1 MSGAIARGILS
12 GTIIF
17 GVIFRA
23 QSSRAQL
30 PKGNFTR
37 QQLSS
42 EEIAGGGNNPGAIFL
57 VEFSADVIV
66 RWGEEGGVNCPGPI
80 IRGAIIQRAIVQ
92 GVNYPAG
99 GGRGRFSLGAIVR
112 TPIHLTTNISYYN
125 MIVFWKFY
133 IFAERK
139 NTLKGFENSK

>member
-30 PKGNFTR
+30 PKSNFTR

-80 IRGAIIQRAIVQ
+80 IRG
-92 GVNYPAG
+92 G
-99 GGRGRFSLGAIVR
+99 GGQ
-112 TPIHLTTNISYYN
+112 
-125 MIVFWKFY
+125 
-133 IFAERK
+133 
-139 NTLKGFENSK
+139 

>member
-1 MSGAIARGILS
+1 MYAANHLKDNFPRGQFLGGYCQ

-30 PKGNFTR
+30 PKGNFTP

-42 EEIAGGGNNPGAIFL
+42 EEIAGGGNNPCAIFL

-66 RWGEEGGVNCPGPI
+66 RWGGGEGEGV
-80 IRGAIIQRAIVQ
+80 
-92 GVNYPAG
+92 
-99 GGRGRFSLGAIVR
+99 
-112 TPIHLTTNISYYN
+112 
-125 MIVFWKFY
+125 
-133 IFAERK
+133 
-139 NTLKGFENSK
+139 

>member
-30 PKGNFTR
+30 PKGNFTP

-66 RWGEEGGVNCPGPI
+66 R
-80 IRGAIIQRAIVQ
+80 
-92 GVNYPAG
+92 G
-99 GGRGRFSLGAIVR
+99 GGGEGV
-112 TPIHLTTNISYYN
+112 
-125 MIVFWKFY
+125 
-133 IFAERK
+133 
-139 NTLKGFENSK
+139 

>member
-1 MSGAIARGILS
+1 MSGAISRGILS
-12 GTIIF
+12 ATIIF

-66 RWGEEGGVNCPGPI
+66 RWGGEGGVNCPGPI

-92 GVNYPAG
+92 GVNYPG
-99 GGRGRFSLGAIVR
+99 GGGGGAGAIFLGGNCPD
-112 TPIHLTTNISYYN
+112 TDTSHN
-125 MIVFWKFY
+125 KY
-133 IFAERK
+133 ILLQHDSI
-139 NTLKGFENSK
+139 LKILYFC

>member
-1 MSGAIARGILS
+1 MSGPISRGILS

-23 QSSRAQL
+23 QSSREQL

-57 VEFSADVIV
+57 AQFSADVIV
-66 RWGEEGGVNCPGPI
+66 RWGGGGVNCPGPI
-80 IRGAIIQRAIVQ
+80 IRGTIIQRAIVQ
-92 GVNYPAG
+92 GVNYPWGGGG
-99 GGRGRFSLGAIVR
+99 GGRGRFPLGAIVR
-112 TPIHLTTNISYYN
+112 TPIHLTRNISYYN
-125 MIVFWKFY
+125 MIVF
-133 IFAERK
+133 
-139 NTLKGFENSK
+139 